1 MSTGPVSGRSTRE
14 IYDQARRQTEN
25 SDVSRTYDNTWSGE
39 RQSETPVWQP
49 EGGGRELFS
58 HSTGYSTGAGVGSVG
73 TSGTGP
79 GGIEYNA
86 SASGPQ
92 FSFDANADF
101 SVSTSGIDVKVDLN
115 LEGTLASAEA
125 GASRTFEFEVAG
137 EKFEVTLS
145 LEAVAQLGGE
155 ANLTLDLHIG
165 PDGVRL
171 NASGDGFA
179 GAAASLTG
187 SISVSSEKS
196 GVIAEGAITLSAYA
210 GVAASGHANL
220 SLSGGNIAFDVGG
233 SVSVGLGV
241 GVDVS
246 GSVNTGA
253 LLDSLEKIA
262 LPEWAE
268 GPVDGVQDFVGDV
281 AGTLGDAAGTAG
293 NWLKENVFSG
303 W

>member
-14 IYDQARRQTEN
+14 IYEQARRQAEN
-25 SDVSRTYDNTWSGE
+25 ADISRTSSTTISGE
-39 RQSETPVWQP
+39 RRSEEPVWQP
-49 EGGGRELFS
+49 AGGGQELFQ

-79 GGIEYNA
+79 GGVEYNA

-92 FSFDANADF
+92 FNFEANADF

-125 GASRTFEFEVAG
+125 GASRTFDFEVNG
-137 EKFEVTLS
+137 EKFSVTLS

-246 GSVNTGA
+246 GTVNTGA

-268 GPVDGVQDFVGDV
+268 GPVDTVQDFVGDV
-281 AGTLGDAAGTAG
+281 IGGAGDVLG
-293 NWLKENVFSG
+293 NVGDFLTSRR